1 MQVILLKDVKGQGK
15 AGQVVKVSDGYAR
28 NMLFPRQLAMEAT
41 PANMKILEKKRAQI
55 EAQRAID
62 KQVAEDI
69 KAKIESKTVKV
80 VSKAGENGRLFG
92 AITSKDIADAIQKE
106 FLVELENRHIKRER
120 LELLLEN
127 AWHLCADALLAAGKN
142 AQTGSGSETV
152 DLLRRHLSP
161 ATLQKLTDQLRYY
174 AAQCRYNVGVGHIL
188 GALSADWDALVSG
201 SGK

>member
-41 PANMKILEKKRAQI
+41 PANMKVLERKREQI
-55 EAQRAID
+55 EAQRAVD

-106 FLVELENRHIKRER
+106 FLVELDKKKIDLDAPIKQVG
-120 LELLLEN
+120 L
-127 AWHLCADALLAAGKN
+127 
-142 AQTGSGSETV
+142 SEVTLKLFPGVQAKCKV
-152 DLLRRHLSP
+152 DVV
-161 ATLQKLTDQLRYY
+161 TEE
-174 AAQCRYNVGVGHIL
+174 
-188 GALSADWDALVSG
+188 
-201 SGK
+201 

>member
-92 AITSKDIADAIQKE
+92 AITSKDIADAIQNE
-106 FLVELENRHIKRER
+106 FLVELDKKKIDLDAPIKQVG
-120 LELLLEN
+120 L
-127 AWHLCADALLAAGKN
+127 
-142 AQTGSGSETV
+142 SEVTLKLFPGVQAKCKV
-152 DLLRRHLSP
+152 DVV
-161 ATLQKLTDQLRYY
+161 TEE
-174 AAQCRYNVGVGHIL
+174 
-188 GALSADWDALVSG
+188 
-201 SGK
+201 

>member
-106 FLVELENRHIKRER
+106 FLVELDKKKIDLDAPIKQVLIHFSIYTIIRPRPVENRIPRNMYECS
-120 LELLLEN
+120 EL
-127 AWHLCADALLAAGKN
+127 
-142 AQTGSGSETV
+142 
-152 DLLRRHLSP
+152 
-161 ATLQKLTDQLRYY
+161 
-174 AAQCRYNVGVGHIL
+174 
-188 GALSADWDALVSG
+188 
-201 SGK
+201 

>member
-106 FLVELENRHIKRER
+106 FLVELDKKKIDLDAPIKQVGITEVT
-120 LELLLEN
+120 LKLFPGV
-127 AWHLCADALLAAGKN
+127 AAKCKVDV
-142 AQTGSGSETV
+142 QTE
-152 DLLRRHLSP
+152 
-161 ATLQKLTDQLRYY
+161 
-174 AAQCRYNVGVGHIL
+174 
-188 GALSADWDALVSG
+188 
-201 SGK
+201 

>member
-41 PANMKILEKKRAQI
+41 PANMKVLEKRKAQI

-62 KQVAEDI
+62 KQVAEEL
-69 KAKIESKTVKV
+69 KAKIESKMVRV

-106 FLVELENRHIKRER
+106 FLVELDKKKIDLDAPIKQVG
-120 LELLLEN
+120 L
-127 AWHLCADALLAAGKN
+127 
-142 AQTGSGSETV
+142 SEVTLKLFPGVQAKCKV
-152 DLLRRHLSP
+152 DVV
-161 ATLQKLTDQLRYY
+161 TEE
-174 AAQCRYNVGVGHIL
+174 
-188 GALSADWDALVSG
+188 
-201 SGK
+201 

>member
-106 FLVELENRHIKRER
+106 FLVELDKKKIDLDAPIKQVG
-120 LELLLEN
+120 L
-127 AWHLCADALLAAGKN
+127 
-142 AQTGSGSETV
+142 SEVTLKLFPGVQAKCKV
-152 DLLRRHLSP
+152 DVV
-161 ATLQKLTDQLRYY
+161 TEE
-174 AAQCRYNVGVGHIL
+174 
-188 GALSADWDALVSG
+188 
-201 SGK
+201 

>member
-1 MQVILLKDVKGQGK
+1 MQVSLLKDVKGQGK

-69 KAKIESKTVKV
+69 KAEIESKTVKV

-106 FLVELENRHIKRER
+106 FLVELDKKKIDLDAPIKQVG
-120 LELLLEN
+120 L
-127 AWHLCADALLAAGKN
+127 
-142 AQTGSGSETV
+142 SEVTLKLFPGVQAKCKV
-152 DLLRRHLSP
+152 DVM
-161 ATLQKLTDQLRYY
+161 TEE
-174 AAQCRYNVGVGHIL
+174 
-188 GALSADWDALVSG
+188 
-201 SGK
+201 